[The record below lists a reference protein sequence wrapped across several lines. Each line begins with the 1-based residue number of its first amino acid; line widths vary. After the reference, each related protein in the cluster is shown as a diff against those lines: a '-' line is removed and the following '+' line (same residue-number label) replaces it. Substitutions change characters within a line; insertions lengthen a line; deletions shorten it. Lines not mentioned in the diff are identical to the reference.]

1 MNNFKFKAV
10 FGPLPSSMI
19 PKLAPVSLPA
29 DAPKKGNGMLL
40 FAVFASAVLIGG
52 YAIYKKNKRE
62 KERRQ
67 T

>member
-40 FAVFASAVLIGG
+40 IGVVAAFVLIGG
-52 YAIYKKNKRE
+52 YAIYQQNKRE